1 MDIEGAELMA
11 LQGAE
16 KIIRKYKPKLAVCVY
31 HKPEDI
37 IEILKYT
44 LELNPEY
51 VYIRIPEEYLCV
63 YHIIMHLMSEFG
75 EVHTSDKVI
84 PKNNIFLKRVFN
96 LGNVAL

>member
-51 VYIRIPEEYLCV
+51 KI
-63 YHIIMHLMSEFG
+63 HLRHYSNYFWETVMYA
-75 EVHTSDKVI
+75 V
-84 PKNNIFLKRVFN
+84 
-96 LGNVAL
+96 